1 MKTKYILPLF
11 LFFSTFLVMP
21 SMAQGY
27 QVPTRELVESLLK
40 QLDECKKDLAQ
51 AEKEIGIMENN
62 PGQYSLE
69 TYLFTKKYIKELKG
83 CVKYSRGKL
92 DTLRKDYPGWF
103 NSPSAFSDIRMH
115 WPRINTP
122 KEIEEALARIDALVA
137 KAVAQ
142 FELLEEPKD

>member
-11 LFFSTFLVMP
+11 LFFSTFSVLP

-27 QVPTRELVESLLK
+27 QVPSRELVESLLK

-62 PGQYSLE
+62 PGQYSLD
-69 TYLFTKKYIKELKG
+69 TYLFTKKYIKELKD
-83 CVKYSRGKL
+83 CMKYSRGKL

-103 NSPSAFSDIRMH
+103 NSPSAFGDIRLH
-115 WPRINTP
+115 WPKVNTP
-122 KEIEEALARIDALVA
+122 KEIAEVLDRIDAQVA

-142 FELLEEPKD
+142 FNLLDEPKE

>member
-27 QVPTRELVESLLK
+27 QVPSRELVESLLK

-69 TYLFTKKYIKELKG
+69 TYLFTKKYIKELKD

-92 DTLRKDYPGWF
+92 DNLRKDYPGWF
-103 NSPSAFSDIRMH
+103 NSPNAFEDIRLH

-142 FELLEEPKD
+142 FQLLEEPKD

>member
-11 LFFSTFLVMP
+11 LFFSTFSVLP

-27 QVPTRELVESLLK
+27 QVPSRELVESLLK

-62 PGQYSLE
+62 PGQYSLD
-69 TYLFTKKYIKELKG
+69 TYLFTKKYIKELKD
-83 CVKYSRGKL
+83 CMKYSRGKL

-103 NSPSAFSDIRMH
+103 NSPSAFGDIRLH
-115 WPRINTP
+115 WPKVNTP
-122 KEIEEALARIDALVA
+122 KEIAEALDRIDALVA

-142 FELLEEPKD
+142 FDLLDEPKE